1 MGLIEPAYL
10 TDGDSLS
17 RLDGKDISSMP
28 GIDKILESPTLGEEM
43 NFWRRSLGVSNGEGK
58 SIGVTKS
65 SPIAGA
71 TAGRKIVN
79 GRVLTAAPLISVVL
93 LAAACGSSSS
103 APASSST
110 TAGSSATTAASSSG
124 NASLKASLSK
134 LEVAPTFTPPGPAF
148 SASKLAG
155 SKIVTVDCAPS
166 AAPPAQTT
174 AATVAAGKAA
184 GLNVTVLAG
193 GNEDIPLDTQFIDQA
208 INQKPIAII
217 TVGCTPP
224 LLTVPLQA
232 AKAAGIPVVCANY
245 IPPTVG
251 APGQGCGPL
260 AFGDAM
266 QPASEGTVLAE
277 LIALNGPKDAQIGFL
292 SADEIAGSPAVEK
305 TFKAGLAQYC
315 PSCKIAAIQNVNPG
329 NWVTSLTPTINAMLV
344 AHPNLNYLIPV
355 FDGMTPFVT
364 AALKNSPAGKSVKV
378 ITTQGSIGA
387 AMTDV
392 ENGTFLADV
401 GSSDTWV
408 GWTAIDQAMRAALK
422 LPPETNPA
430 VPMRLETAS
439 SLKGADPTSDSAIYG
454 TSYVQGFMKLWGLG

>member
-1 MGLIEPAYL
+1 MKLKFRNSNVSSEAAKSADFEMK
-10 TDGDSLS
+10 TVAKRAWNRRKSLS
-17 RLDGKDISSMP
+17 HGLLAVP
-28 GIDKILESPTLGEEM
+28 L
-43 NFWRRSLGVSNGEGK
+43 VS
-58 SIGVTKS
+58 V
-65 SPIAGA
+65 A
-71 TAGRKIVN
+71 
-79 GRVLTAAPLISVVL
+79 L

-103 APASSST
+103 SSVSTSTTSGCPTTTSASSS
-110 TAGSSATTAASSSG
+110 
-124 NASLKASLSK
+124 NASLKASLAN
-134 LEVAPTFTPPGPAF
+134 LESVPQFTPPGPAF
-148 SASKLAG
+148 NASKLAG
-155 SKIVTVDCAPS
+155 GKIVSVDCAPS

-208 INQKPIAII
+208 INEKPIAII

-232 AKAAGIPVVCANY
+232 AKNAGIPVVCANY

-266 QPASEGTVLAE
+266 QPASEGTVLAQ
-277 LIALNGPKDAQIGFL
+277 LVALNGPKNAQIGFL

-305 TFKAGLAQYC
+305 TFQAGLAKYC

-329 NWVTSLTPTINAMLV
+329 NWVTSLTPTINSMLV
-344 AHPNLNYLIPV
+344 AHPNLNYLVPV

-364 AALKNSPAGKSVKV
+364 AALKSSPAGKSVKI

-392 ENGTFLADV
+392 ENGTFMADV

-422 LPPETNPA
+422 LQPETNPA
-430 VPMRLETAS
+430 VPIRLETAA
-439 SLKGADPTSDSAIYG
+439 SLKGANPNSDAAIYG
-454 TSYVQGFMKLWGLG
+454 TSYVQGFKKLWGLG